1 MAIRK
6 VLRIGDPQLR
16 RHAGAVD
23 RFGDAALGTLITDML
38 DTMKACDGA
47 GLAAPQVGVPRRVVI
62 FGIDNNSRYPDAA
75 AHPADSPG
83 QSGDRAC
90 R

>member
-38 DTMKACDGA
+38 CGYE
-47 GLAAPQVGVPRRVVI
+47 PIRFPRQAQPPR
-62 FGIDNNSRYPDAA
+62 F
-75 AHPADSPG
+75 
-83 QSGDRAC
+83 SGFASE
-90 R
+90 

>member
-6 VLRIGDPQLR
+6 VLRIGDLQLR

-47 GLAAPQVGVPRRVVI
+47 GLAMNASMLFCPI
-62 FGIDNNSRYPDAA
+62 LAETS
-75 AHPADSPG
+75 
-83 QSGDRAC
+83 
-90 R
+90 

>member
-38 DTMKACDGA
+38 DTMKACDG
-47 GLAAPQVGVPRRVVI
+47 QDWPRPRL
-62 FGIDNNSRYPDAA
+62 
-75 AHPADSPG
+75 
-83 QSGDRAC
+83 AC
-90 R
+90 RSAS